1 MQLVLWRPFC
11 LGHWGEAPP
20 NSPASLRVFTGENL
34 PDHKAPPH
42 CLAGHNG
49 SGKTVN
55 PRWAPSRLLTQRDSS
70 SPQSAK
76 GGEDPESKSQGR
88 EQMESPHRHA
98 NHTLGTG

>member
-11 LGHWGEAPP
+11 LGHWGEAPKLT
-20 NSPASLRVFTGENL
+20 SFTSVFTGENL

-42 CLAGHNG
+42 RLAGHNG
-49 SGKTVN
+49 SSKPVN
-55 PRWAPSRLLTQRDSS
+55 PRWAPSPLLTQRNRS